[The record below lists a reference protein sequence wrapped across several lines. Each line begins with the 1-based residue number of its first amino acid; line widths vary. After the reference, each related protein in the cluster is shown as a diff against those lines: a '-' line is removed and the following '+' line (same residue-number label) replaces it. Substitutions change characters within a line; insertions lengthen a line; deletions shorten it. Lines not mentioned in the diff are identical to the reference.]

1 MALVID
7 VLQIIFKQ
15 LSFVDVVKCKR
26 VCRKWKEAIDC
37 YDTYWLSQ
45 ARFAMQS
52 YVSYSFAVKSIIL
65 KIATSLNALKR
76 KNNVFCNVIIFRF
89 LRQLKLSLADKAL
102 LQDVCTIFYAKRCHN
117 KHLRLPN
124 IISSIIAYRIDL
136 AILSGSTIYETTNLK
151 LQVTVTNKSN
161 KLLHFPKQPFDL
173 GTNQFSHFSYVKPLN
188 FQAGNFLLATPKLDA
203 QLVPRVQ
210 PIRKKRGLELHH

>member
-76 KNNVFCNVIIFRF
+76 KNNVF
-89 LRQLKLSLADKAL
+89 
-102 LQDVCTIFYAKRCHN
+102 LQRN
-117 KHLRLPN
+117 
-124 IISSIIAYRIDL
+124 
-136 AILSGSTIYETTNLK
+136 
-151 LQVTVTNKSN
+151 
-161 KLLHFPKQPFDL
+161 
-173 GTNQFSHFSYVKPLN
+173 N
-188 FQAGNFLLATPKLDA
+188 FQVFATIKI
-203 QLVPRVQ
+203 VF
-210 PIRKKRGLELHH
+210 G